1 MFWGAKH
8 SLQQKYRS
16 VCLTL
21 SVSHSTCLSILIC
34 VSVCLSSFCLSV
46 WLSVCLYI
54 SYLRAKKATACLLPN
69 TCLGFVCA
77 DCVSLSVLI
86 LSVYLSVGRSVGLVC
101 LPDCLSVS
109 TFLSLELK
117 RPLHVSSP
125 THVLDLQPNYL
136 PSLKA
141 ASWVSHG
148 TSSAVP
154 LLLMTTSASPG
165 CFLCLL
171 CKLWCTPLLHGKLRA
186 R

>member
-1 MFWGAKH
+1 M
-8 SLQQKYRS
+8 
-16 VCLTL
+16 TL
-21 SVSHSTCLSILIC
+21 CVSVSHSTCLNVLIC
-34 VSVCLSSFCLSV
+34 VSDCISLSV
-46 WLSVCLYI
+46 LILSVCLTDCLSVSVI
-54 SYLRAKKATACLLPN
+54 SYLRAKKAAVCLLPK

-77 DCVSLSVLI
+77 DCISLSVLI
-86 LSVYLSVGRSVGLVC
+86 LSVYLSVCLSVGRSVGRS
-101 LPDCLSVS
+101 DCLSVS
-109 TFLSLELK
+109 TFLTLELK

-171 CKLWCTPLLHGKLRA
+171 CKL
-186 R
+186 